1 MYEKKVNERDSKN
14 KKLEELSTVKFE
26 RNVIDYEK
34 IIQDFLK
41 KENVTAYML
50 NSLIEKLKLTKINK

>member
-41 KENVTAYML
+41 KENVIA
-50 NSLIEKLKLTKINK
+50 

>member
-26 RNVIDYEK
+26 RNVIDYEENHTR
-34 IIQDFLK
+34 FF
-41 KENVTAYML
+41 KERKCY
-50 NSLIEKLKLTKINK
+50 SLYAK